1 VTDLVPA
8 HLADMVDRPFPGGH
22 YTIEPYRAW
31 LMADTVADTLQP
43 SVVHPVHAWL
53 GATEGMGI
61 TWDELFAWFDASA
74 DDGPMIGEHVTQLH
88 QPLKVDETYQ
98 VSGHVVSVQRKR
110 GKTLGVF
117 DIVTY
122 QLDLHDEANDPVAT
136 CRNSIVFPR
145 KSA

>member
-1 VTDLVPA
+1 
-8 HLADMVDRPFPGGH
+8 MVDRPFPGGH

-88 QPLKVDETYQ
+88 QRSEERRV
-98 VSGHVVSVQRKR
+98 
-110 GKTLGVF
+110 GKGCRPRMEKE
-117 DIVTY
+117 
-122 QLDLHDEANDPVAT
+122 EAKT
-136 CRNSIVFPR
+136 
-145 KSA
+145 